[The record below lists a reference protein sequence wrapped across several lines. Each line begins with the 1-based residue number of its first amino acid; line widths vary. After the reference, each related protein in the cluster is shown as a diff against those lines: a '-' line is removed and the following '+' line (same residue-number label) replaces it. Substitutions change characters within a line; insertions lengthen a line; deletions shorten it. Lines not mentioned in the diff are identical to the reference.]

1 MLGNYKPDI
10 CEVCPTGVQSS
21 VAMKTDAEM
30 SCLRNRGLQ
39 MFNMLSV
46 EALMLAAPNITDL

>member
-1 MLGNYKPDI
+1 MLGKYKPDI

-30 SCLRNRGLQ
+30 RCLRNRGQQ
-39 MFNMLSV
+39 MFNMQ
-46 EALMLAAPNITDL
+46 ALMLAAPNITDL